1 MSRLMQKDSS
11 KTITVKLTD
20 AGVVETNEKAELA
33 ESCKGSPIIK
43 LTSYDAKTNKYW
55 TSFGVLVPN
64 QNEEK

>member
-1 MSRLMQKDSS
+1 MSRLMQEDSS

-43 LTSYDAKTNKYW
+43 LTSYDDYECW